1 MSPSGNSFLP
11 FVHTERIFTNF
22 NFNFFLRFELE
33 DAELRPDQEPFM
45 VEAIHAAAFAN
56 NTLGLPKMCPESNV
70 DAAINRAVLMNF
82 LKSYHTPDRMVL
94 AGVGVDH
101 DQLVEIA
108 QVIIFHSFNVNG
120 NSSTYIINNL
130 LLLKIRILILN
141 LYLNY

>member
-1 MSPSGNSFLP
+1 MFILKGFLQ
-11 FVHTERIFTNF
+11 ILILIC
-22 NFNFFLRFELE
+22 FLRRFELE

-108 QVIIFHSFNVNG
+108 QVIVLHS
-120 NSSTYIINNL
+120 L
-130 LLLKIRILILN
+130 LN
-141 LYLNY
+141 MNTVHN